1 MKVYYIKKNDFKSV
15 TEFLTEK
22 KIIFHPEI
30 SPAGYPDF
38 SNYLGRKYLLIID
51 RNILIGLI
59 ELCTKGSIKDKNISK
74 VIGSLMFWAEINN
87 INITAGLALSE
98 YAYHKGSDL
107 EANKENNIFLQ
118 LVNYYSP
125 EDWLHLVLGRTHE
138 IPKLQLS
145 GKVQDF
151 VFNIENDHFKMHYA
165 TMLHI
170 MWLYLQDG
178 MQEHEKVIEFL
189 RWNDENLLFCRYTV
203 SYIVLLFSNRLKNF
217 GIKNINNMEQLLHKC
232 SNQAWDL
239 TYLSFWSTLYW
250 DEMSRDTT
258 YLFATMDKELKKI
271 FKNTHET
278 KNHLFYRFF
287 ETQKAVMIKEVYAG
301 IVRNRVKPKL
311 NTELLDKL
319 IETEKRRLLILVSN
333 HGG

>member
-1 MKVYYIKKNDFKSV
+1 
-15 TEFLTEK
+15 
-22 KIIFHPEI
+22 
-30 SPAGYPDF
+30 
-38 SNYLGRKYLLIID
+38 
-51 RNILIGLI
+51 
-59 ELCTKGSIKDKNISK
+59 
-74 VIGSLMFWAEINN
+74 MFWAEINN

-189 RWNDENLLFCRYTV
+189 RWNDENLLFCRYTFRT
-203 SYIVLLFSNRLKNF
+203 SCYYFQIDLK
-217 GIKNINNMEQLLHKC
+217 
-232 SNQAWDL
+232 
-239 TYLSFWSTLYW
+239 TL
-250 DEMSRDTT
+250 E
-258 YLFATMDKELKKI
+258 
-271 FKNTHET
+271 
-278 KNHLFYRFF
+278 
-287 ETQKAVMIKEVYAG
+287 
-301 IVRNRVKPKL
+301 
-311 NTELLDKL
+311 
-319 IETEKRRLLILVSN
+319 
-333 HGG
+333 